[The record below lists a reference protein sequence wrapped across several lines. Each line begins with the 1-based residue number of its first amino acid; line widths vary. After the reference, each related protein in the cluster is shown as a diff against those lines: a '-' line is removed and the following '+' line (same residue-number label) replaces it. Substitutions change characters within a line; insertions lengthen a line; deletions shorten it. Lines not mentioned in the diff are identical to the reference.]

1 MDADHPVNSLK
12 DDKLGFGDI
21 AKNLAEVIVDKS
33 SKNGLVLGVDGPWG
47 AGKSTLLNFT
57 KEILENEGPNQEVV
71 IFEPWLIGDR
81 NSLILNLFNELGNA
95 VEKINGT
102 ENKKLSEEIK
112 KFSSGL
118 SGLAKLAK
126 LSGEPNAMLFVG
138 VLESVRGGID
148 KFSEGGSIYE
158 QKQKISKE
166 LEKLERPIVVFVDD
180 LDRLEPQEVL
190 EIFRVIRAVANF
202 PNIVYVLSF
211 DAKNVAKTLEV
222 ALQIEDGHSYLEK
235 IVQGVYR
242 IPIPEFF
249 DLKLWLEEEIKGL
262 FGNEFLDKKSQV
274 RFSSVLNHQA
284 RKYIKTP
291 RDVIRVINTL
301 RMYGLPIKD
310 KIDIVDMV
318 WLQILRLGNSKFYD
332 WVEKYLSRIASVSG
346 IIEISKQEN
355 NNYSEELLSIL
366 VSEKVDLFYEKFEL
380 SNFICGI
387 DTELEPLVESNERKI
402 KVFCSL
408 DNELLNSL
416 YADRRLSSPQHFKY
430 YFSFKNPIGALS
442 NDDVQTFISL
452 AERDNVRAQDLFMRY
467 TREFRP
473 QKNTKAELLID
484 CLISLKSN
492 ISEGAAY
499 GIVTCL
505 ANCMDQVVLAYKY
518 RSIGEYPGWEQSI
531 VLLKN
536 LLKKLSKNE
545 RDMFLNFAFSE
556 GAALGWL
563 TKVFRSEVFAHGH
576 FGDEMTEEKRW
587 LLSAQEFQTVLDIM
601 ILRYDANAHKEFF
614 TTPNSLICFYAW
626 KQARQDN
633 HVNAK
638 IEHWCQHPEFLIPF
652 VEQFRGVSSNSKGEF
667 YFLEPQSTED
677 FISFVEVIK
686 KLNLI
691 IEDSST
697 SEDLKERAQKLLDA
711 TSKNVVRFD
720 KD

>member
-1 MDADHPVNSLK
+1 MNADHPVNSLK

-21 AKNLAEVIVDKS
+21 AKNLAKVIVDKS

-47 AGKSTLLNFT
+47 SGKSTLLNFT
-57 KEILENEGPNQEVV
+57 KEILENEDPKQEVV
-71 IFEPWLIGDR
+71 TFEPWLIGDR

-102 ENKKLSEEIK
+102 ENKKLNEEIK

-118 SGLAKLAK
+118 SGLANLAK
-126 LSGEPNAMLFVG
+126 LSGEPHAMLGG
-138 VLESVRGGID
+138 VILQGGKGAID
-148 KFSEGGSIYE
+148 KFFESGSIYD

-222 ALQIEDGHSYLEK
+222 ALQIEDGNSYLEK

-242 IPIPEFF
+242 IPIPEFL

-262 FGNEFLDKKSQV
+262 FGNEFLDKKSQI

-291 RDVIRVINTL
+291 RDVIRVINAL

-332 WVEKYLSRIASVSG
+332 WVEKYLSRIASASG
-346 IIEISKQEN
+346 IIEISKQEK

-366 VSEKVDLFYEKFEL
+366 VSEKVDLFFEKFEL

-387 DTELEPLVESNERKI
+387 DTELEPLVESDERTI

-408 DNELLNSL
+408 DNDLRNSL
-416 YADRRLSSPQHFKY
+416 YAEKRLSSPQHFKT

-452 AERDNVRAQDLFMRY
+452 AERDKVRAQDLFMTY
-467 TREFRP
+467 AREFRP

-484 CLISLKSN
+484 CLISLRSN
-492 ISEGAAY
+492 ISGEAAY
-499 GIVTCL
+499 GIITCL
-505 ANCMDQVVLAYKY
+505 AKCMDEIVFAYKN

-531 VLLKN
+531 VLFRF
-536 LLKKLSKNE
+536 LLNKLSSNEKNE
-545 RDMFLNFAFSE
+545 LLNFVFSQGE
-556 GAALGWL
+556 ALGWL
-563 TKVFRSEVFAHGH
+563 SKIFRSEMFAHGH
-576 FGDEMTEEKRW
+576 FGDEIIEEKRW
-587 LLSAQEFQTVLDIM
+587 LLSTEEFQVILDLM
-601 ILRYDANAHKEFF
+601 TKRFDRNAYKGFF
-614 TTPNSLICFYAW
+614 SAPNSLMCFYAW
-626 KQARQDN
+626 KQARQDE
-633 HVNAK
+633 HVNGM
-638 IEHWCQHPEFLIPF
+638 IQYWCLCPEFLIPF
-652 VEQFRGVSSNSKGEF
+652 VEQFQGVSANSKGEF
-667 YFLEPQSTED
+667 YFLETKATDE
-677 FISFVEVIK
+677 FISFEEVLK
-686 KLNLI
+686 KLKVI
-691 IEDSST
+691 IEDNQV
-697 SEDLKERAQKLLDA
+697 SENLRKRAQKLLDA
-711 TSKNVVRFD
+711 TKKNVVQID
-720 KD
+720 QD